1 MLCLNDI
8 DFSLLLDIMVVW
20 AKDYLHLASR
30 WDLEIYTRLAK
41 IGPIDSDFFLTPK
54 LILTL
59 FAHGFS
65 MVYFP

>member
-20 AKDYLHLASR
+20 AKDYLHVAFR
-30 WDLEIYTRLAK
+30 RDIKIHTRLAK

-54 LILTL
+54 LMLTL

-65 MVYFP
+65 MVNFP